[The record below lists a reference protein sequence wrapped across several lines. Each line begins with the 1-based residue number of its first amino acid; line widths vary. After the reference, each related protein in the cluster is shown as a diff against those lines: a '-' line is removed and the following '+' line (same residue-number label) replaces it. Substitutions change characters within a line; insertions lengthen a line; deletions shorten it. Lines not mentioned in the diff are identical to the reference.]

1 MGASFSTQLSES
13 NMELRKR
20 IDAAATKVILDSS
33 FKDLLKLANETNCN
47 RLVKKVAS
55 VFQQNRDTVDL
66 ELLRQKLYDKR
77 EEREDREKL
86 DDDNDDDGSEKTP
99 SDKHNNKIKIKKT
112 PKIQNVEK
120 KCIQI
125 SKFYVLFA
133 HLFSCIVSTINP
145 SFKIESSSD
154 KKEKTSTS
162 TSTSTPTSDSSEEV
176 DFCSKRIIGLVDKSE
191 QNSDGEFRVNP
202 DVCETNVS
210 KSGKVLRLIDLPGM
224 KQLKELYNDGSN
236 DDSEKNDAQYFFK
249 AFTGNNP
256 PDDIRHLEQVP
267 LKRYNMD
274 KECEK
279 QKSYS
284 GGRSKEEEEEEE
296 HQKMRRRK
304 ERRFLEKEEQE
315 RERDQERMFYT
326 YDQRRDRKRDEKED
340 ARTGIYLKG
349 VVGSLKERLFS
360 EYVQHIKEMIE
371 RAEYNR
377 SKLLEILSEMFTYQY
392 DGDGN
397 INGVIINPSLTYKK
411 LQALVVQ
418 TRRHVI
424 KLYTDCEEDYK
435 NGLDIFFAIVQEKI
449 VLTLSV
455 QEDVLKQQLEGVM
468 YGPQE
473 RYIPESLLY
482 SQQFPGAQEFN
493 KKQFVPP
500 HFKSSVVSIV
510 QKELR
515 NNTAFQSIL
524 PSLNEWINEEIE
536 NATGLLD
543 PTQVADEFLKENV
556 YGDDEYSSSASM
568 MDDDSGSSSA
578 LVAPSAVTSS
588 AVTSLAVVA
597 PSTPF
602 SAPSYPSV
610 VAATPLSKTKTYAS
624 TASKSFPS
632 GPSVSQSPRKVRRGV
647 DINPKK
653 LTSLF
658 EDQVED

>member
-20 IDAAATKVILDSS
+20 IDAAATRVILDSS
-33 FKDLLKLANETNCN
+33 FKDLLKLSNETNCN

-86 DDDNDDDGSEKTP
+86 DDDNDDDGSSENTP
-99 SDKHNNKIKIKKT
+99 SDKHNKKIKIKKT

-162 TSTSTPTSDSSEEV
+162 TSTSTSDSSEEV

-210 KSGKVLRLIDLPGM
+210 KSGKALRLIDLPGM

-256 PDDIRHLEQVP
+256 PDDIRRLEQVP

-284 GGRSKEEEEEEE
+284 GGKSKEEEEEEE

-315 RERDQERMFYT
+315 REQERERMFYT
-326 YDQRRDRKRDEKED
+326 YDQRRDRKRDEKDD

-449 VLTLSV
+449 ALTLSV
-455 QEDVLKQQLEGVM
+455 QEDVLKQQLESVM

-515 NNTAFQSIL
+515 NNSAFQSIL
-524 PSLNEWINEEIE
+524 PSLNEWISEEIE

-556 YGDDEYSSSASM
+556 YGDDEYSSAASTI
-568 MDDDSGSSSA
+568 DDDSGSSSA
-578 LVAPSAVTSS
+578 LVTSPAV
-588 AVTSLAVVA
+588 
-597 PSTPF
+597 
-602 SAPSYPSV
+602 SAPVVVPATYPAIV
-610 VAATPLSKTKTYAS
+610 PATPLSKAKTYAA

-632 GPSVSQSPRKVRRGV
+632 GPPVSQSPRKVRRV
-647 DINPKK
+647 ADINPTK

-658 EDQVED
+658 DDG